1 VEEPKI
7 TLGLIAHNNCKKDM
21 LQLITSYAHLMKG
34 HHLIATK
41 STGELIRKHTGLPVI
56 LKESGPDGGELQLG
70 GFVASGIIK
79 AVVFLRDPLKRKSH
93 EPDVTALMRVCD
105 AHNIPLATN
114 RATAACVLHMAL
126 FHPEKLDDTPTEESR
141 NDR

>member
-1 VEEPKI
+1 
-7 TLGLIAHNNCKKDM
+7 M

-126 FHPEKLDDTPTEESR
+126 FHPETLDDTPTEESR

>member
-1 VEEPKI
+1 MEEPKI

-21 LQLITSYAHLMKG
+21 VHLIQAYAHLMKG

-79 AVVFLRDPLKRKSH
+79 AVIFLRDPLKRKSH

-114 RATAACVLHMAL
+114 RATAACVLHTVL
-126 FHPEKLDDTPTEESR
+126 FHPDKLEDMPPKESDDDP
-141 NDR
+141 